1 MKTMREMNVL
11 LMSAIRSVMTDDQLD
26 AKLGSGQTTRQILA
40 QCSLSH
46 TQINPDADSVTAKE
60 SARTGRIK
68 AYWHPH
74 GYISPTKPNDEWHP
88 LVLEN
93 WK

>member
-1 MKTMREMNVL
+1 MKTMREMNRL
-11 LMSAIRSVMTDDQLD
+11 LLDAIINVMTEEQLD
-26 AKLGSGQTTRQILA
+26 TKLASGYTPRQITATCALA
-40 QCSLSH
+40 Y
-46 TQINPDADSVTAKE
+46 TNINPDTESVTAKE

-68 AYWHPH
+68 AYWHPQ
-74 GYISPTKPNDEWHP
+74 GYVSPTKPNDEWYP